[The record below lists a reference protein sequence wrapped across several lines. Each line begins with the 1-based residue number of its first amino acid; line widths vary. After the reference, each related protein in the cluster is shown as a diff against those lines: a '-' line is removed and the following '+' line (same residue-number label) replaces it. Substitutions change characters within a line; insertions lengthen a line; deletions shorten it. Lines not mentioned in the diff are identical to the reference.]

1 MARGVRV
8 LSLIAL
14 LLLTGC
20 GQVFIGFVSNPQFP
34 ASSVSG
40 IVIVVHLG
48 STTGINP
55 VTFTSVSFNNGGLAN
70 TVNFCGDQQ
79 SQFHLNQSVRA
90 DYTPGSQCSTLVAVV
105 VL

>member
-1 MARGVRV
+1 MVRCLQV
-8 LSLIAL
+8 LSLVAL
-14 LLLTGC
+14 LQITGC
-20 GQVFIGFVSNPQFP
+20 GQVFIGFVSNPQLSP
-34 ASSVSG
+34 SSVSG

-55 VTFTSVSFNNGGLAN
+55 VTFTSVSFNNAGLSN

-79 SQFHLNQSVRA
+79 SQFHVNQSVRA
-90 DYTPGSQCSTLVAVV
+90 DYNAGSQCSTLVAVV